1 MADAGAIPR
10 GRSTVQLWSATAC
23 RRFVTAVLST
33 INAVTKRR
41 QAVALQSRREN
52 LNCKGEIMTSTIKR
66 CALLLLSVFA
76 LMSVVTGPASAYMKE
91 DPTQKEL
98 TAARSA
104 TAKYHDVSQAEAD
117 GYINIGF
124 YLPGEGY
131 HFVNFGLIDG
141 NFEHEHPEVLLYIP
155 DEDGDLR
162 LVGVEYL
169 VPLSANP
176 PEGFYGD
183 QDVWR
188 SDTEGFG
195 LWELNAWI

>member
-1 MADAGAIPR
+1 
-10 GRSTVQLWSATAC
+10 
-23 RRFVTAVLST
+23 
-33 INAVTKRR
+33 
-41 QAVALQSRREN
+41 
-52 LNCKGEIMTSTIKR
+52 MTSTIKR
-66 CALLLLSVFA
+66 CALLLISVFA
-76 LMSVVTGPASAYMKE
+76 LMSLVSAPASAYMGA
-91 DPTQKEL
+91 DPTHKEL
-98 TAARSA
+98 TTARSA
-104 TAKYHDVSQAEAD
+104 TAKYHNVTQAEAD
-117 GYINIGF
+117 GYINIGL

-141 NFEHEHPEVLLYIP
+141 IFEPEHPEVLLYIA

-176 PEGFYGD
+176 PEGFSGD

-195 LWELNAWI
+195 LWELNAWIWLRNPEGIFADDNPRVP